1 MKVLKFGGSSIADAT
16 RIQRVIDII
25 NTYKNKETSVVVSA
39 FGGVTDELIAI
50 VKMALMNVDYAKR
63 VQELEQR
70 HLKILTAL
78 ISNKKELEQIAQTVK
93 TLFSEMVNLLKGISL
108 VKECSD
114 KTLDYM
120 MSFGERLSAMMISQT
135 LLSQKT
141 DCVFVDARQVI
152 KTDNVFGAARGIGAK
167 VDLEKTTTLIKNFYA
182 KNKKLKIITGF
193 IAESDKGHT
202 TTLGRNGSDYTASI
216 FAAAIDA
223 KQLEIWKEVDGVLTA
238 DPRMVNQ
245 PFVLKSVSYEEAM
258 ELSHFGANVIHP
270 STMTPVM
277 EKNIPIWIK
286 NSFNKNAIGTV
297 IKRDGGKD
305 TQDVI
310 KGVTAIPKIAL
321 LQLKGNGMMGIP
333 GSSKR
338 LFDALAQAQVNVILI
353 TQASSQHTLCVAIN
367 QANAVEAKRLVDEE
381 FRLEIKSKEID
392 PITITNDLCIVAIVG
407 EGMRS
412 AVGTSG
418 KMFSALGKNGVNI
431 IAIAQ
436 GSSELNISA
445 VVTEQDKY
453 KAINVLHDAF
463 FISQTTTLHLF
474 LIGVG
479 LIGKTLIQMIQ
490 KQLPTLQE
498 KHLLDI
504 KILGISRTQK
514 MYFSEAGISTQKH
527 ESILEEKGEKA
538 NLAKF
543 VKTMKDMNYS
553 NSVLIDCTSNEEV
566 ISYYEEILQHNISIV
581 TPNKKA
587 NSSTYKSYRTLKT
600 TAQQRGV
607 KFLYETNV
615 GAGLPII
622 STINDLLNSGDTIV
636 KIEAVLS
643 GTLNYIFSHFSAQNK
658 FSEVVLEAKQKGFT
672 EPDPRDDLNGMDVA
686 RKIVILARE
695 VGATLEMKDIDV
707 QNLVPEDCRKIKDIE
722 AFMLKLQ
729 THNAHFETLRK
740 KAEDKGEKLRFAA
753 HFENNKAKVSLV
765 SVPASH
771 PFYNLNGSDNI
782 ISITSQRYLKQPLVI
797 KGPGAGADV
806 TAAGVFADIIRIGN
820 YVK

>member
-50 VKMALMNVDYAKR
+50 VKMALTNVDYAKR

-70 HLKILTAL
+70 HLKILTTL
-78 ISNKKELEQIAQTVK
+78 ITNKKELEQVAQTVK

-729 THNAHFETLRK
+729 THNTHFETLRK

>member
-70 HLKILTAL
+70 HLEILTAL

-407 EGMRS
+407 EGMRN

-566 ISYYEEILQHNISIV
+566 ISFYEEILQHNISIV